1 MDKNKIEIVKCQMMA
16 ENARYWDIYAPFYKY
31 KNGVASPMTLN
42 MVEQHA
48 RNVGRIYTPA
58 MTKLGSA

>member
-1 MDKNKIEIVKCQMMA
+1 MSNDGRKCPVLGL
-16 ENARYWDIYAPFYKY
+16 YAPFYKY